1 MYFIILLLYVYMM
14 SFVTDT
20 TYLGVS
26 ENSAWWT
33 CITYNLVHLSFFHLL
48 INSISFYCLW
58 KYIKMLKKCIY
69 IPLMIIIPMSS
80 AVMFS
85 HNLPTVGASAIIY
98 TMIGMFLALF
108 NYKKEDYIRLWILVM
123 LSILITSFSDSINT
137 GIHICSLSLSLIVSL
152 IARRLYEQ

>member
-1 MYFIILLLYVYMM
+1 
-14 SFVTDT
+14 
-20 TYLGVS
+20 
-26 ENSAWWT
+26 
-33 CITYNLVHLSFFHLL
+33 
-48 INSISFYCLW
+48 
-58 KYIKMLKKCIY
+58 
-69 IPLMIIIPMSS
+69 MIIIPMSS